1 MKHKMFLIV
10 AALVLL
16 FLSSSS
22 IRAAEITI
30 DWRQKLDSGRVDDL
44 HFMPGQEQF
53 ILTSG
58 QGQNFTE
65 IRSCD
70 DGRILKSY
78 SFGGKQFE
86 FTPDSTKLIFM
97 CQPTP
102 ETGELQIRNLAD
114 MNLLASYQPPKEEEL
129 PYSYYERIAVDP
141 VRPFVYAIRIIK
153 NGYISN
159 GIFKRKILIYNSE
172 TLQPVGELTSGVD
185 SSLKFSEIAVSK
197 DGKYLAAMN
206 YGDSK
211 LTVWSLDTRKKI
223 VDKFI
228 SDQNTGKFSE
238 PAYIKFSELNTD
250 KIFFTGVFYKKNNV
264 GNFGGLCIFSISEN
278 KIIDSSFAIQPNS
291 IGGNPKIYLFENE
304 TMFIASNGVYLNVL
318 NLIKKKI
325 ELKKDILGVN
335 RMALGNF
342 NYHNYEKYF
351 IGGGGEL
358 IDKFNYQPNTSVPLE
373 NPKQVIYPN
382 PTTGIV
388 NIPLNCINSSK
399 YEIYNTS
406 GRLLNSTEITGATN
420 NLLTIDFSQYPAG
433 MYSVN
438 VYCGK
443 TVSQYQVVRGE

>member
-1 MKHKMFLIV
+1 MKRKMFFTV
-10 AALVLL
+10 AAMVLL
-16 FLSSSS
+16 FLSASS

-30 DWRQKLDSGRVDDL
+30 DWRQKLDSGIVDDL

-58 QGQNFTE
+58 QDKEFTE
-65 IRSCD
+65 IRSCE

-78 SFGGKQFE
+78 PYGGKQFE
-86 FTPDSTKLIFM
+86 FTPDSSKLIFM

-141 VRPFVYAIRIIK
+141 VRPLVYAIRIIK

-185 SSLKFSEIAVSK
+185 SILKFSEIAVSK
-197 DGKYLAAMN
+197 DGKYFAAMN

-238 PAYIKFSELNTD
+238 PADIKFSELNTD
-250 KIFFTGVFYKKNNV
+250 KIYFTGDFYRKNNV
-264 GNFGGLCIFSISEN
+264 GNLVGLCIFSISEN
-278 KIIDSSFAIQPNS
+278 RIIDSTFAIQPNS
-291 IGGNPKIYLFENE
+291 LGWNPKIYLFENE
-304 TMFIASNGVYLNVL
+304 TKVL
-318 NLIKKKI
+318 GTPTGYFKVLDLINKKI
-325 ELKKDILGVN
+325 EYVREVTPQNELAIGSIICSKQL
-335 RMALGNF
+335 
-342 NYHNYEKYF
+342 KYF
-351 IGGGGEL
+351 IGGSYL
-358 IDKFNYQPNTSVPLE
+358 IDKFNYQPGTSVPTE
-373 NPKQVIYPN
+373 SPKETIYPN
-382 PTTGIV
+382 PTSGIV
-388 NIPLNCINSSK
+388 NIPMNCINSGK
-399 YEIYNTS
+399 YEIYNIS
-406 GRLLNSTEITGATN
+406 GRLLYSTEITGATN

-433 MYSVN
+433 VYSVKI
-438 VYCGK
+438 YCGRQIL
-443 TVSQYQVVRGE
+443 QYQVVKEG